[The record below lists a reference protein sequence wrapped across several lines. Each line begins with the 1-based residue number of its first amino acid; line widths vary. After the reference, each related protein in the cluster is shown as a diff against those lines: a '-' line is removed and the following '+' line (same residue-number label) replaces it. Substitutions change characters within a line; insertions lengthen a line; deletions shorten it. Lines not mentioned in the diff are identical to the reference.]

1 MRTEDLIATL
11 SQDLKPTPSVGQK
24 LLRPAIAGGLIALV
38 LVAYWLGFRPDILRA
53 WAAPMFW
60 VKAAYT
66 GLIALAGFGCTRI
79 LARPIGEP
87 WKGFVAALAIFGVVA
102 LGGTIQLAMTST
114 FDRRALLMGG
124 SWHVCSQN
132 IVILGGPILA
142 LTLLALRTL
151 APTKLRATGAA
162 AGLFAG
168 GLAATV
174 YGLHCPEHALAFV
187 AVWYSLGMA
196 VLTAAGALLGP
207 WALRWR

>member
-142 LTLLALRTL
+142 EPWPRPSSGRRVQPRVFSQVDWRRRFMGSTARNTLW
-151 APTKLRATGAA
+151 PSSPSG
-162 AGLFAG
+162 
-168 GLAATV
+168 TV
-174 YGLHCPEHALAFV
+174 
-187 AVWYSLGMA
+187 
-196 VLTAAGALLGP
+196 
-207 WALRWR
+207 WAWLC

>member
-11 SQDLKPTPSVGQK
+11 SQDLKPTPSVRQQ
-24 LLRPAIAGGLIALV
+24 LLRPAVAGGLIAFV
-38 LVAYWLGFRPDILRA
+38 LVAFWLGFRPDILRA

-66 GLIALAGFGCTRI
+66 SLIALAGFGCTRI
-79 LARPIGEP
+79 LASPIGKP
-87 WKGFVAALAIFGVVA
+87 WKGFIAALAIFGILL
-102 LGGTIQLAMTST
+102 LGGVVQLALADAV
-114 FDRRALLMGG
+114 DRLPLLMGG

-132 IVILGGPILA
+132 IAILGAPILI

-168 GLAATV
+168 GVAATV

-196 VLTAAGALLGP
+196 VLTAAGALVGP